1 MGSEEKTELDIA
13 AALKVSD
20 ELTHPVKETLP
31 QEQWVYQV
39 KVMTAFLRAAIPLN
53 KVKNLRD
60 LLENGFCLNDQRHNI
75 QTLSL

>member
-39 KVMTAFLRAAIPLN
+39 KVMTAFL
-53 KVKNLRD
+53 
-60 LLENGFCLNDQRHNI
+60 
-75 QTLSL
+75 